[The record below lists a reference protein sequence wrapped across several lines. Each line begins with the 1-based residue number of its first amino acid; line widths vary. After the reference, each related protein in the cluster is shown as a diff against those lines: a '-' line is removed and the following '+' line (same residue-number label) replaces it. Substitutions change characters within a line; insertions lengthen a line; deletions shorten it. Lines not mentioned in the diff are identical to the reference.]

1 MTPQEKLLE
10 QLLSEKLGINIYHR
24 NDDMGIV
31 SSKDFDID
39 YGAND
44 ILHEDGSK
52 SYHIHYA
59 DEYVKIERPE
69 VVKIVEDILAQDFYG
84 WGYMPTLDKL
94 YTTGKITKK
103 EYKQIVRI
111 LD

>member
-10 QLLSEKLGINIYHR
+10 QLLAKKLGINIHHR
-24 NDDMGIV
+24 EDEKIV
-31 SSKDFDID
+31 LSQSFDVD

-52 SYHIHYA
+52 SYYIHYA
-59 DEYVKIERPE
+59 DKYIKIERAE
-69 VVKIVEDILAQDFYG
+69 VVKIVEDILAQNFYG
-84 WGYMPTLDKL
+84 WGYMPTLNKL
-94 YTTGKITKK
+94 LESGKITEK
-103 EYKQIVRI
+103 EYNQIVRI